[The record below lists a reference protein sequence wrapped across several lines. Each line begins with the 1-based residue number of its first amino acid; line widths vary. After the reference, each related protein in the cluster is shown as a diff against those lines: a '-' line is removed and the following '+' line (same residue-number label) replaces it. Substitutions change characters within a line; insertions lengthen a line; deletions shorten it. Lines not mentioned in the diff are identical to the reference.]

1 MSDVYFVVISLFC
14 NFAPMMDNMYV
25 KVFIATFLLLLNA
38 LSVSAK
44 ESRQASVDRLLNQG
58 EAAVAKEHYAQAV
71 RFFCEAREEAAK
83 QNLHKDE
90 IIAEY
95 DIGVCYF
102 YVGAYGEALQSYYE
116 ALRLSHLHGV
126 DKQEMIQNA
135 IAGVYFEMENYDKAW
150 NLVEA
155 VYKKAKQQRDSNTVA
170 LYASDMALICNK
182 HKRFDLTR
190 KYIKEAMEWQK
201 KTANGSLS
209 NVKMILAEAYY
220 LQRQYNK
227 VLELAP
233 KVLSDSQLKSDDK
246 SLMHNYMMEIYT
258 ERGQYALAWREA
270 KAARSLAML
279 KRLPDLYSGIAELYR
294 RQGNL
299 DMALHYKDSI
309 ITAKD
314 SIMRQNNR
322 QLVESSQMK
331 IEVLR
336 VKADMERER
345 LQLSRNRML
354 AVASVVLCL
363 LVIALAVSVVRS
375 QRIKNEVAKKQLRA
389 KLDQR
394 NHEMAAATLFLSS
407 RNSLIADL
415 LQELTAT
422 SVASNLEIRNL
433 INHLKQLLRTST
445 EHDDFMVNFE
455 KANPDFIRSLRE
467 KHPDLL
473 ASDVRFLSYI
483 RMNLSNKDIASLLNI
498 TPDSC
503 KRRRI
508 RISKKLGL
516 DTSAHL
522 FDYISRL

>member
-1 MSDVYFVVISLFC
+1 
-14 NFAPMMDNMYV
+14 MMDNMYV
-25 KVFIATFLLLLNA
+25 KAFIATFLLLLNA

-58 EAAVAKEHYAQAV
+58 KVAAAKEHYAQAV

-83 QNLHKDE
+83 HNLHKDE

-220 LQRQYNK
+220 LQRQYDK

-299 DMALHYKDSI
+299 DMALHY
-309 ITAKD
+309 KD

-522 FDYISRL
+522 FDYISSL